1 MRRWMMMQL
10 INADF
15 LVMVK
20 NVLEK
25 SNMYIAANVGQEA
38 PYNGWGISKYHEI
51 QPNCK
56 RLLLGKDVIRYGA
69 FYDAD
74 KQLIS
79 TIDQNKTKVYEEVPI
94 LQVVEIPEQAKYF
107 RDSDTLST
115 IGNKIF
121 MLST

>member
-1 MRRWMMMQL
+1 MMQL

-25 SNMYIAANVGQEA
+25 SNMYITANVGQEA